1 MKISQKTALIT
12 GGARR
17 LGRALAEGLAERG
30 VNLVIHYNK
39 SKKEALL
46 AQQEL
51 TKSYD
56 VSVELFQADL
66 CEIGELEK
74 KAQKLIAQR
83 PVHIL
88 INNAS
93 SFYPTPFGEIKLKDW
108 DNLVKSNL
116 TGPFFLTQV
125 IAQSMLKIGE
135 GKIINIADWSAH
147 RPYKN
152 YLPYSV
158 AKAGVVAMTQVLAKS
173 LAPHIQVNTVSP
185 GAILLPEDISRELK
199 NTLIKKT
206 PLKRIGESK
215 DIVQAVLF
223 FLEGS
228 DFATGANLVID
239 GGRLIN

>member
-1 MKISQKTALIT
+1 MEIYKKTALIT

-17 LGRALAEGLAERG
+17 LGRVLAERLAARG

-39 SKKEALL
+39 SRKEAR
-46 AQQEL
+46 ATQAEL
-51 TKSYD
+51 SATYGI
-56 VSVELFQADL
+56 SVDLFQADL
-66 CEIGELEK
+66 CKISELEK
-74 KAQKLIAQR
+74 KARKLIAKK
-83 PVHIL
+83 PIHIL

-93 SFYPTPFGEIKLKDW
+93 SFYPTPFGEITLKDW
-108 DNLVKSNL
+108 DDLIKSNL

-125 IAQSMLKIGE
+125 IAQSMLKSGF

-152 YLPYSV
+152 FLPYSV
-158 AKAGVVAMTQVLAKS
+158 AKAGVIAMTQVLAQS

-185 GAILLPEDISRELK
+185 GAVLLPEDISPELK
-199 NTLIKKT
+199 HTLINKT
-206 PLKRIGESK
+206 PLKRIGEPN
-215 DIVQAVLF
+215 DIAQAVLF

-228 DFATGANLVID
+228 DFATGANLVVD

>member
-1 MKISQKTALIT
+1 MEIYKKTALIT

-17 LGRALAEGLAERG
+17 LGRVIAEKLASRG

-51 TKSYD
+51 TKTYH

-66 CEIGELEK
+66 CQIDELEK
-74 KAQKLIAQR
+74 KARELITKININ
-83 PVHIL
+83 IL

-93 SFYPTPFGEIKLKDW
+93 SFYPTPFGEITLKDW
-108 DNLVKSNL
+108 DDLVKSNL
-116 TGPFFLTQV
+116 TGPMFLTQV
-125 IAQSMLKIGE
+125 IAQSMLKTGF
-135 GKIINIADWSAH
+135 GKIINIADWSAQ

-152 YLPYSV
+152 FLPYSV
-158 AKAGVVAMTQVLAKS
+158 AKAGVVAMTQVLAQS

-185 GAILLPEDISRELK
+185 GAVLLPEDISPELTDK
-199 NTLIKKT
+199 LIQKT
-206 PLKRIGESK
+206 PLKRIGEPN
-215 DIVQAVLF
+215 DIAQAVLF

-228 DFATGANLVID
+228 DFATGANLVVD